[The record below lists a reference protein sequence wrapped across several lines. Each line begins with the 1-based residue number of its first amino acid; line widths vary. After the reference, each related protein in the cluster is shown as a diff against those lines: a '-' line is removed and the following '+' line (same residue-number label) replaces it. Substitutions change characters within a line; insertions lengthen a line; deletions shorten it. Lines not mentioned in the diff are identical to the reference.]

1 MLFIFFCGS
10 LCFSKVLYTSLVVSA
25 ISGTKTPMKFRWD
38 LPGRILVVGRQV
50 GLPEDLPKDE
60 QFDEAEGHQKA
71 VHLLQ
76 GHRDSFLYFMRFQP
90 CFFNETTWGGSRFFF
105 SKNDM
110 SRHLGGK
117 CVKMVESLES

>member
-1 MLFIFFCGS
+1 
-10 LCFSKVLYTSLVVSA
+10 
-25 ISGTKTPMKFRWD
+25 MKFSLD
-38 LPGRILVVGRQV
+38 FPGRILESRQV

-90 CFFNETTWGGSRFFF
+90 SVFFF
-105 SKNDM
+105 TKNEM

-117 CVKMVESLES
+117 CVKMVESLKS

>member
-1 MLFIFFCGS
+1 MLFIFFWAPCVF
-10 LCFSKVLYTSLVVSA
+10 LRVLQNLSNIGYPV
-25 ISGTKTPMKFRWD
+25 GPKTPMKFS
-38 LPGRILVVGRQV
+38 LGFTCRILVVGRQV

-90 CFFNETTWGGSRFFF
+90 SVFFF
-105 SKNDM
+105 RK
-110 SRHLGGK
+110 
-117 CVKMVESLES
+117 KMT